1 MIHAHSEPDVFT
13 QTVEPLVRQA
23 KKSGATAEALTKA
36 FMGALSAFFT
46 PQEAKETVA
55 MLGFRNL
62 LAAEGGAV
70 DADAAAKL
78 YGGPTKCGP
87 EAVRKAARLGQVIA
101 VRDGLGNL
109 HFPVWQFS
117 PRGGTLPGL
126 REILSLLQARKDTDD
141 LQPLTFFLNPSAA
154 LKGRTP
160 LEALRQ
166 GDEQD
171 LERIKRMAAAAG
183 E

>member
-1 MIHAHSEPDVFT
+1 MIQAETDSDVFS

-36 FMGALSAFFT
+36 FIGALSTFFT

-55 MLGFRNL
+55 MLGFRSL
-62 LAAEGGAV
+62 LGNEGGSV
-70 DADAAAKL
+70 DAEAAATL

-87 EAVRKAARLGQVIA
+87 EAVRKAARLGQVVA

-117 PRGGTLPGL
+117 ARGGTLPGL
-126 REILSLLQARKDTDD
+126 REILSILQAHPHAND
-141 LQPLTFFLNPSAA
+141 LRPFTFFLNPSAA
-154 LKGRTP
+154 LSGRTP

-166 GDEQD
+166 GNGQD
-171 LERIKRMAAAAG
+171 LEIIKRSAAAAS